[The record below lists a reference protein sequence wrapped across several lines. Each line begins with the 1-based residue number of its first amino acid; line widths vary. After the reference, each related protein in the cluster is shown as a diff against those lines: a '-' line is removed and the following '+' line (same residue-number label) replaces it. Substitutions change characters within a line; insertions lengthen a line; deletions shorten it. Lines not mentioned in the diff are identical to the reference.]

1 MRFLL
6 YGSVFERQS
15 LALNSPLSR
24 VRARKTLWV
33 AEPAACRQ
41 VAPAR
46 STARSSAAAAHP
58 KPRGRPTA
66 GRGGAAGCGT
76 PATGCR
82 AGLLHPPPAAQRSRG
97 PPFQAVGRPWRCCM
111 VAAGRVARGMGEPAA
126 GCSAPV
132 ASCSKP
138 RVRPAEGLRG
148 GGGPGRQ
155 ARSLRAERPPRAAR
169 APIRVGPL
177 PIPSRTAR
185 AGSRRRDSQSR

>member
-1 MRFLL
+1 MCFLL

-15 LALNSPLSR
+15 LALNSPLSH

-46 STARSSAAAAHP
+46 STARSSAAAARP

-97 PPFQAVGRPWRCCM
+97 PPFQAARCPWRCCM

-155 ARSLRAERPPRAAR
+155 ARSLRAERSHGQLPTPR
-169 APIRVGPL
+169 
-177 PIPSRTAR
+177 R
-185 AGSRRRDSQSR
+185 AGAHPSLTRTVTDS